1 MIHVHRCL
9 FRSILVDVS
18 DIVGCV
24 QGKVIK
30 TKSVEYM
37 PFFLSLVSFLN
48 GVCWTSYALIKFD
61 LYVTVSNI
69 SIFRFQP
76 NLI

>member
-1 MIHVHRCL
+1 M
-9 FRSILVDVS
+9 
-18 DIVGCV
+18 

-48 GVCWTSYALIKFD
+48 GVCWISYALIKFN
-61 LYVTVSNI
+61 LYVIVSNI
-69 SIFRFQP
+69 SLF
-76 NLI
+76 NK